1 MKNFAVAIMTF
12 WDTELLLFKL
22 EAENKYEAAKLGM
35 LEICKDEEVR
45 QFELE
50 WQASPDYPK
59 TYEEMEE
66 LDEISIKVI
75 EL

>member
-12 WDTELLLFKL
+12 WDNELLLLKV

-35 LEICKDEEVR
+35 IEICKDEVVR
-45 QFELE
+45 QSELE

-66 LDEISIKVI
+66 LDEISVKVI